1 MAAASFKTCGVIRGL
16 ARSRFGLARFLVGAA
31 LGGLCLG
38 QIPAAAQ
45 QVATDAPRPLPT
57 VRNDDAWFGAV
68 NTTSAPSLSANAGV
82 KWTRLIFPWDQIQP
96 TGPRDFGK
104 GYFSDADV
112 DGQRR
117 MGVEVVGITLYTPV
131 WAARDPAYEARS
143 VPRNLNLPITN
154 PQNYWASYV
163 RQLVGHFRGRIN
175 TWIFYNEPD
184 VYVDPDDFHTFAGT
198 PADYAQ
204 VLKVGYLA
212 AKSADPNVKVATA
225 GFTYFWDKEND
236 RPQYFERVLDAIA
249 TDPEAGRNNW
259 YFDVVNVHTY
269 GNPLNSYTVPQ
280 VFQRIMQQ
288 KGISKPIWMD
298 ESNALI
304 KNDPLVGAGDG
315 PFRAT
320 MNEQAS
326 YVIQSMALARAA
338 GVQRY
343 STYKMQDEFPENRD
357 EYWGL
362 TRNDGTVRPSYVA
375 YQAAVRYLQNARG
388 AMYYWWGTNV
398 PPSEDE
404 IRGLLAS
411 DAGRSQWPWPAP
423 INVVVVDR
431 VVDRVTVIW
440 NGSPDPAQV
449 ALPAHSRSAQLVDKY
464 GRVAPL
470 VSQGGYYQLN
480 LEPSR
485 NNSDPRDRSLYLIGG
500 SPLIIVED
508 TRQEIVPA
516 PTHTVTPTPTPSPT
530 PTQLPSQAPTS
541 QPVPLP

>member
-1 MAAASFKTCGVIRGL
+1 
-16 ARSRFGLARFLVGAA
+16 
-31 LGGLCLG
+31 
-38 QIPAAAQ
+38 
-45 QVATDAPRPLPT
+45 
-57 VRNDDAWFGAV
+57 
-68 NTTSAPSLSANAGV
+68 
-82 KWTRLIFPWDQIQP
+82 
-96 TGPRDFGK
+96 
-104 GYFSDADV
+104 
-112 DGQRR
+112 

-131 WAARDPAYEARS
+131 WAARDPVYEARS
-143 VPRNLNLPITN
+143 VPRNLHLPITH

-184 VYVDPDDFHTFAGT
+184 VYVDPDHFHTFAGT

-212 AKSADPNVKVATA
+212 AKSVDPNVKVATA

-236 RPQYFERVLDAIA
+236 RPHYFERVLDAIT
-249 TDPEAGRNNW
+249 TDPAAGRNNW
-259 YFDVVNVHTY
+259 YFDIVNVHTY
-269 GNPLNSYTVPQ
+269 GNPLNSYTIPR
-280 VFQRIMQQ
+280 VFERIMQQ
-288 KGISKPIWMD
+288 KAISKPIWMV

-304 KNDPLVGAGDG
+304 KNDPVVGAGDG

-388 AMYYWWGTNV
+388 ATYYWWGANV
-398 PPSEDE
+398 PPSEAE
-404 IRGLLAS
+404 ISGLLAS
-411 DAGRSQWPWPAP
+411 DTGRPQWPWPAAV
-423 INVVVVDR
+423 NVVVVDR

-470 VSQGGYYQLN
+470 VSRSGYYQLN

-508 TRQEIVPA
+508 MSQEIVPV
-516 PTHTVTPTPTPSPT
+516 PTQIVTPTPTPSPT
-530 PTQLPSQAPTS
+530 PSPGP
-541 QPVPLP
+541 